1 MLNCAMLLLCVANSP
16 FIAGLIR
23 AGTRPA
29 RILLFDSNQLLEICF
44 TASSVLHTAL
54 AI

>member
-1 MLNCAMLLLCVANSP
+1 MLNCAMLLLSVASSP
-16 FIAGLIR
+16 LIAGLIR
-23 AGTRPA
+23 AGTHPA
-29 RILLFDSNQLLEICF
+29 RILLFDSNQPLEIRF